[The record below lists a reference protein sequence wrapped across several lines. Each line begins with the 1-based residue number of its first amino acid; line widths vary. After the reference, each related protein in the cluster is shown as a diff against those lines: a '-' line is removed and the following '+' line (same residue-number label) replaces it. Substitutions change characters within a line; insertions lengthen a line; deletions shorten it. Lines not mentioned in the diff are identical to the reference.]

1 MRRITSA
8 LFAALGLSAGLGQ
21 VALAAD
27 LPQRPTYVP
36 VLPENHIRTYW
47 WCSPARTGIAM
58 IVPNR

>member
-27 LPQRPTYVP
+27 LPQRPVP
-36 VLPENHIRTYW
+36 R
-47 WCSPARTGIAM
+47 SPQT
-58 IVPNR
+58 